1 VTTRDRRPIAII
13 SSGRRPT
20 GAVAVES
27 VPDEPFSLSG
37 VRAFGVVRDTR
48 DRDAVLLA
56 LARGADV
63 VVAIDLPVASRVA
76 LLDDLSRVAEVR
88 QEGVLTSEERAVV
101 DGLREGRTLTE
112 VARSLGMSRRTAT
125 RRLGAARTAFGAVT
139 TMELL
144 LAVSPPREQPPLR

>member
-1 VTTRDRRPIAII
+1 VTTRDRRPIAVIAEDPR
-13 SSGRRPT
+13 SA
-20 GAVAVES
+20 GAIALEA

-37 VRAFGVVRDTR
+37 VRAFGVVRSER

-63 VVAIDLPVASRVA
+63 VLAIDLPAESRVA
-76 LLDDLSRVAEVR
+76 LLDDLARVAEVR
-88 QEGVLTSEERAVV
+88 KAGTLTTEERSVV
-101 DGLREGRTLTE
+101 DGLVEGRTLTE

-125 RRLGAARTAFGAVT
+125 RRLAAAKAAFGAAT

-144 LAVSPPREQPPLR
+144 LAVSPPP